1 MSARISSKLLCF
13 VLSVLLFLLSCPAA
27 VEAKSLNDTG
37 VSATVFR
44 DVSPEHWFY
53 DYVRIV
59 SERGLMIGKSEDEFY
74 PDAMIT
80 GAETLTLLSRV
91 YAILEGDEAALLS
104 QTEGSVPWYSGYL
117 SYCVKKG
124 LLTQAERNALSPD
137 EPLSRDEVVFYF
149 SRLPDRIWTVIN
161 SIPDGSIPDVPMTSP
176 YAEAIYRAYR
186 SGVVIGTDAKG
197 TFLPNEPIKR
207 SEIAALTVR
216 LLDASQRLS
225 LTLTVSGSVVLYAA
239 DGSRKRVSSSLL
251 SRYLDEGWKTS
262 PWQTSPSFTTLLNT
276 ATLTPTKTG
285 YAPLDQMVDR
295 VFASLFTSS
304 MSNAEKVQA
313 CYDYLIRT
321 MTYGKSPVSGKYRSL
336 YHSNP
341 YSDPCP
347 GLSVPSSGAMAGDRG
362 YTYFYQALKA
372 HALEGYAAL
381 YAAEALDGK
390 RGLCDHY
397 SSAFAIMMQRLGYS
411 CFPIYVRAKN
421 GSAFQPHML
430 TILTVGGVD
439 FIMDPQIE
447 QVLTNSTGS
456 NQHKRFGK
464 TIAELSDQYLSFDH
478 LEDGRLLF
486 GTFSY
491 TAQSMSQVES

>member
-27 VEAKSLNDTG
+27 VEAKGLNDTG

-137 EPLSRDEVVFYF
+137 EPLSRDEVVYYF
-149 SRLPDRIWTVIN
+149 SRLPDRIWSVIN

-216 LLDASQRLS
+216 LLDANQRLS
-225 LTLTVSGSVVLYAA
+225 LTLTVSGSMVLYAA
-239 DGSRKRVSSSLL
+239 DGTRKTVPADLV
-251 SRYLDEGWKTS
+251 SRYLEDGWKTT
-262 PWQTSPSFTTLLNT
+262 PWQSFPSFATLLNS

-285 YAPLDQMVDR
+285 YAPLDRMVDN

-304 MSNAEKVQA
+304 MSNADKVKA
-313 CYDYLIRT
+313 CYDYLIRV
-321 MTYGKSPVSGKYRSL
+321 MTYGSSPVSGKYRSL

-341 YSDPCP
+341 YQDPYP
-347 GLSVPSSGAMAGDRG
+347 ELVVPSAATMVGDRG
-362 YTYFYQALKA
+362 YNYFYQALKS

-421 GSAFQPHML
+421 GSVFQPHML

-456 NQHKRFGK
+456 NQHKRYGK